1 MENGYLED
9 SICHGVIANTRTKA
23 GPNAGVIINGDI
35 VVDQLCRV
43 IELLQGVSKGSERV
57 LVAAVI

>member
-1 MENGYLED
+1 VENDCLED
-9 SICHGVIANTRTKA
+9 SICHGAIANMRIKA
-23 GPNAGVIINGDI
+23 GPYAGVIINGGI

-43 IELLQGVSKGSERV
+43 IELLQGMSKGSERV